1 MDTLNEE
8 LKNFWNWSKTNIK
21 ELEQFGWINSLE
33 PFEYPNWTRLIEETK
48 LAISNLSNSNSSLV
62 IYKNILTV
70 MALDNEAEEILDYF
84 ETYNSV
90 ELDKVIDFGIDHP
103 LSDARWQ
110 IAELIGRKK
119 EKTYLPYL
127 ELLIKDS
134 NTYVE
139 RRALFSMNK
148 VNQERAEEI
157 AFNKISSKDDYIRLV
172 SLRILIEQKSVL
184 IQQALDILRTDSFE
198 YIKQEIEQ
206 YKRYNCTSPN
216 T

>member
-1 MDTLNEE
+1 
-8 LKNFWNWSKTNIK
+8 
-21 ELEQFGWINSLE
+21 
-33 PFEYPNWTRLIEETK
+33 
-48 LAISNLSNSNSSLV
+48 
-62 IYKNILTV
+62 
-70 MALDNEAEEILDYF
+70 MALDNEAEEILNYF

-103 LSDARWQ
+103 LCDARWQ

-127 ELLIKDS
+127 ELLINDS

-139 RRALFSMNK
+139 RRALISMNK

-157 AFNKISSKDDYIRLV
+157 AFDKLSSKDDYIRLV

-184 IQQALDILRTDSFE
+184 IQHALDVLRTDSFE